1 MIKEILKK
9 QNELIGETRDADVQ
23 LTIVE
28 LVNEILSMDDNL
40 ISKLD
45 DIFTNE
51 RIKSFYN
58 ESDWIIKN
66 ISDIYEN
73 LYTIMNDS
81 NEFQMMYA
89 DLSHILYLLDHYL
102 YGWSYNIPSSNMD
115 DPLKTK
121 FNNEAISYVFASYPE
136 FIRYIPN
143 EKITYDVCLDA
154 INKSNKVIKI
164 INFIPRKYFDDVMCL
179 TCVYK
184 DLSSIRKIPM
194 NKITLDFAKSLIDI
208 GVDLTTEIS
217 YIKKCISKNEGIEYN
232 DEILYSN
239 TNKNTIT
246 SKSVDIL
253 IDDCT
258 DLLSKQTI
266 NILKRKDINNL
277 NELFYLYDSGR
288 MAEIFD
294 PYKRQY
300 SEMMG
305 VTRLLKC
312 KYLDVDPMIDE
323 NSNEK
328 LEDILNKM
336 GLPLTIMRSLTRAG
350 YFSDSNFGKTVSDFF
365 AMVRSNDF
373 EDLLKV
379 RSMGQGKIDILTAY
393 ARIVT
398 DYHDNH
404 INDLENND
412 DMIVMLSDE
421 NKRLDNEINV
431 ALSKNNIISKEKH

>member
-1 MIKEILKK
+1 MIKEMLKK
-9 QNELIGETRDADVQ
+9 QDKLIDTSRDGVAEMSIITLDA
-23 LTIVE
+23 
-28 LVNEILSMDDNL
+28 ILEMDDSL
-40 ISKLD
+40 VSKLD
-45 DIFTNE
+45 NIFTNE

-89 DLSHILYLLDHYL
+89 DLSHILYLLNHNF
-102 YGWSYNIPSSNMD
+102 YGWGYNIPSSNIDNSLM
-115 DPLKTK
+115 TK
-121 FNNEAISYVFASYPE
+121 FTNETISYIFGSYPE
-136 FIRYIPN
+136 FINYIPK
-143 EKITYDVCLDA
+143 EKITYDVCLA
-154 INKSNKVIKI
+154 AVNKSNKLMKI
-164 INFIPRKYFDDVMCL
+164 IRFIPRKYFDDVMCL
-179 TCVYK
+179 TCVHK

-239 TNKNTIT
+239 TRKNIMT
-246 SKSVDIL
+246 SKNVDIL

-294 PYKRQY
+294 PHKRQY

-305 VTRLLKC
+305 VAKLLKC

-328 LEDILNKM
+328 LEDVLNKM
-336 GLPLTIMRSLTRAG
+336 GLPLTIMQGLTRAG
-350 YFSDSNFGKTVSDFF
+350 YFDWDFGKNVSEFF
-365 AMVRSNDF
+365 TMVRSNDF
-373 EDLLKV
+373 VDLLKV
-379 RSMGQGKIDILTAY
+379 RGMGQGKIDILTAY
-393 ARIVT
+393 TKIVT
-398 DYHDNH
+398 DYHDKH
-404 INDLENND
+404 VNDLQSND
-412 DMIVMLSDE
+412 DIITMLSDE